1 MQQCLELAE
10 QKLQQMLTEVV
21 AELAQRVAALSKVLL
36 LVPGGRAR
44 GGPVPLLSHHA
55 PPRAAES
62 TKECRHRGRSARLRW
77 ERSLSVRQSPLPC
90 HPCVNFPAVL
100 SCALCVPRMLQL
112 QVTAA
117 QSSVSNSKPSRI
129 KEKNPIL
136 FKRWPE

>member
-1 MQQCLELAE
+1 M
-10 QKLQQMLTEVV
+10 
-21 AELAQRVAALSKVLL
+21 
-36 LVPGGRAR
+36 
-44 GGPVPLLSHHA
+44 LSHRD
-55 PPRAAES
+55 PPRAAQS
-62 TKECRHRGRSARLRW
+62 TKERGRGGGAARLRW

-90 HPCVNFPAVL
+90 HPYVNFPSVL

-112 QVTAA
+112 RVTAA